1 MSTVRCM
8 AAAAALAFASMTASA
23 GIITFNFPAPVG
35 GGSLLNIRSA
45 GGLPD
50 SGLMI
55 ADQSVPLTFTVDA
68 TAEGLGVTT
77 FNNARMFMTI
87 TLPRATQ
94 TGVDVFT
101 SNISG
106 TFTIYDYTGDTR
118 VDILTATLSGGQF
131 VKARGSHV
139 MGSDSAS
146 GLTFTP
152 GPRLS
157 AILGADRQLVAPQ
170 LATFALSN
178 VLTFGGSPEIL
189 RPDLTFESFTATPT
203 FSGSS
208 EVLVIPAP
216 GAAALAGI
224 GGLTIMRRRRRR

>member
-1 MSTVRCM
+1 MSTIRCV
-8 AAAAALAFASMTASA
+8 AATAALAFASMSA
-23 GIITFNFPAPVG
+23 NAGVISFSFPAPVG

-45 GGLPD
+45 GGTPD
-50 SGLMI
+50 TGLMI

-77 FNNARMFMTI
+77 FNNARMFMTV

-94 TGVDVFT
+94 TGPDTFASIV
-101 SNISG
+101 SG

-118 VDILTATLSGGQF
+118 VDILTATLTGGAF
-131 VKARGSHV
+131 VKSGNTHS
-139 MGSDSAS
+139 MSSAS
-146 GLTFTP
+146 AAGLSYAP

-157 AILGADRQLVAPQ
+157 ALLGATRELAAPQ
-170 LATFALSN
+170 LASFSLSN
-178 VLTFGGSPEIL
+178 VLTFGGSQQIL

-208 EVLVIPAP
+208 EVVVIPAP
-216 GAAALAGI
+216 GAVVLAGL
-224 GGLTIMRRRRRR
+224 GGMLAGRRRR

>member
-1 MSTVRCM
+1 MSTIRCV
-8 AAAAALAFASMTASA
+8 AATAALAFASMTASA
-23 GIITFNFPAPVG
+23 GIISFSFSPPVG
-35 GGSLLNIRSA
+35 GGSLLNIRAA
-45 GGLPD
+45 GSTPD
-50 SGLMI
+50 SGLMVS
-55 ADQSVPLTFTVDA
+55 DQSVPLTFTVDA

-77 FNNARMFMTI
+77 FSNARMFMTI
-87 TLPRATQ
+87 SLPRATQ
-94 TGVDVFT
+94 TGVETFT

-118 VDILTATLSGGQF
+118 VDILTATLSGGTF
-131 VKARGSHV
+131 LKARGSHV
-139 MGSDSAS
+139 MGSESAT

-157 AILGADRQLVAPQ
+157 AILGVERELVAPQ

-178 VLTFGGSPEIL
+178 VTTFGGSPEIL
-189 RPDLTFESFTATPT
+189 RPDLTFESFTATPS

-216 GAAALAGI
+216 GAVALAGL
-224 GGLTIMRRRRRR
+224 GGMLAIRRRRR